1 MVMGQHD
8 GHRAIQS
15 HWAVQF
21 IFKHIQVIQTIWV
34 TVPVTR
40 SQIKVRSKRSQIKV
54 RSKGSNRDIR
64 SIGGSK
70 RLHNWTSEGKQRRGD
85 RRLSAQSGEF
95 TERQAKWLTA

>member
-34 TVPVTR
+34 TVPVT
-40 SQIKVRSKRSQIKV
+40 RSQIKV